1 MGIGIERLAY
11 KQANGIFVA
20 NARTFEDFRI
30 NSISLK
36 CIYGIREYIWNNGI
50 RKLRKI
56 EKNYFL

>member
-50 RKLRKI
+50 RKD
-56 EKNYFL
+56 